1 MKRTANT
8 EVPKMMSVPNVPTK
22 KRRLSVMPKPTH
34 QKGVAMAP
42 QSPQSPLPSN
52 NDAAEK
58 QARQSKKSAG
68 GAANENAVRKNNN
81 TVANDD
87 AGAIVPA
94 SNVAAPGAADS
105 KALDNAALAELYATC
120 INMSTQNVSC
130 LY

>member
-1 MKRTANT
+1 
-8 EVPKMMSVPNVPTK
+8 
-22 KRRLSVMPKPTH
+22 
-34 QKGVAMAP
+34 MAP

-58 QARQSKKSAG
+58 QARHSKKSAS

-81 TVANDD
+81 NAANDD

-94 SNVAAPGAADS
+94 SNVAAPTAADA

-130 LY
+130 CDDLVVEFFLRRQSFFSPAPSS